1 MWPLGD
7 GELRVGGCQQER
19 CMAEASFPTSCR
31 GSPPLAL
38 SSNITPTRCSS
49 FTPAH
54 TRTRPWA
61 TAVSSAGQPAAI
73 AYRPPLAALLRSP
86 AEPHSHRPS
95 ATPAAMDD
103 LREQVELLESSANLS
118 TSISD
123 IQQAIDQL
131 TAARAKIAAGADP
144 SADAGELY

>member
-1 MWPLGD
+1 
-7 GELRVGGCQQER
+7 
-19 CMAEASFPTSCR
+19 
-31 GSPPLAL
+31 
-38 SSNITPTRCSS
+38 
-49 FTPAH
+49 
-54 TRTRPWA
+54 
-61 TAVSSAGQPAAI
+61 
-73 AYRPPLAALLRSP
+73 
-86 AEPHSHRPS
+86 
-95 ATPAAMDD
+95 MDD

>member
-1 MWPLGD
+1 MHGGSFVPHVMPRFSTAGP
-7 GELRVGGCQQER
+7 ELQHHPNAPHQ
-19 CMAEASFPTSCR
+19 
-31 GSPPLAL
+31 L
-38 SSNITPTRCSS
+38 
-49 FTPAH
+49 H

-61 TAVSSAGQPAAI
+61 TAVSSAGQPAAPD
-73 AYRPPLAALLRSP
+73 YRPPLAALPLSP